1 MLLIPS
7 NLTYLPIFVITKIL
21 ILVVIVFVVITYD
34 CLALVSGG
42 TYSFIIK
49 DKVIL
54 KERWGQKFEVGIMGE

>member
-1 MLLIPS
+1 
-7 NLTYLPIFVITKIL
+7 VITKIEY

-42 TYSFIIK
+42 IYSFIIK